1 MPSDSVNDSD
11 SGNGSSGSAYSKGYE
26 PGREFDVLID
36 MMNDILEA
44 IRGLPY
50 RIGEFARD
58 DRFHKECPSCGK
70 HVSKIQKG
78 KFCPYCGG
86 QAFSEE
92 EIGRNL
98 KVCLKCEK
106 LHNFYCSY
114 CPECGKEMISLP
126 NSVHVAAMD
135 VIYGEMGDPSALED
149 GLFLYEMLDNEVV
162 DRIKGLGAG

>member
-11 SGNGSSGSAYSKGYE
+11 SRNGPEAGSGHGKGYE
-26 PGREFDVLID
+26 PGREFAVLMDV
-36 MMNDILEA
+36 MNDILEA

-86 QAFSEE
+86 VAFSEE
-92 EIGRNL
+92 EIEGNL
-98 KVCLKCEK
+98 KVCLDCET
-106 LHNFYCSY
+106 LYNFYCSY
-114 CPECGKEMISLP
+114 CPECGKKMISLP
-126 NSVHVAAMD
+126 NSVHVAAMG
-135 VIYGEMGDPSALED
+135 VIYEQMGDPSSLED
-149 GLFLYEMLDNEVV
+149 GLFLYEMPDERVV
-162 DRIKGLGAG
+162 ERILGLKD